1 MFRNNRWLI
10 VRILLMEADSGPGEY
25 LYVSKLIISGKE
37 ESENA
42 SDDGEGITDVKGVYV
57 Q

>member
-1 MFRNNRWLI
+1 
-10 VRILLMEADSGPGEY
+10 MEADSGPGEY